1 MSQENVEVVER
12 AMAAY
17 GTGEPLEDLFDPEI
31 EISESSDL
39 PGEFVGKGYANLA
52 RGRRTL
58 RDLFEEWSIEVEK
71 SFDLGE
77 RVLVFVMFRVRG
89 KGSGAPVQ
97 RPLAYL
103 VTLRDGRIIEWC
115 LFGDQTEALEA
126 AGLSE

>member
-17 GTGEPLEDLFDPEI
+17 SNSEPLEDLFDPEI
-31 EISESSDL
+31 EIWESPEL
-39 PGEFVGKGYANLA
+39 PGEFVGTGYANLA

-58 RDLFEEWSIEVEK
+58 RGLFEEWSIETEK
-71 SFDLGE
+71 FFDLGE
-77 RVLVFVMFRVRG
+77 RVLVLIIFRAKG
-89 KGSGAPVQ
+89 KGSGVPVEG
-97 RPLAYL
+97 PLAYL

-115 LFGDQTEALEA
+115 LFGDRSKALEA